1 MKKRPGSVRI
11 IGGKWRGRRLT
22 VPDLHGLRPSGDR
35 ARETLFN
42 WLQPWLRDARCA
54 DLFAGTAVL
63 GLEAAS
69 RGAAEVILVE
79 LNRTAARS
87 IRESLEMLGADNCRL
102 IESDA
107 LTWLR
112 SCEPACLDIVFIDPP
127 FDQQLESAVLT
138 QIRERD
144 CLVSGGLAYVETARD
159 APPVGAGEG
168 WETVREKDIGDVR
181 MQLLKKI

>member
-11 IGGKWRGRRLT
+11 IGGKWRGRRLA

-112 SCEPACLDIVFIDPP
+112 TCEPASLDIVFIDPP
-127 FDQQLESAVLT
+127 FDQQLESAVLE

-144 CLVSGGLAYVETARD
+144 CLVSGGLAYVETSRD

-168 WETVREKDIGDVR
+168 WETVREKVLGDVR
-181 MQLLKKI
+181 MQLLKKM